1 MEKESQDLPGG
12 KTFCKRDVDFIQQ
25 NFNKGNFGKPFLKR
39 YLKILVQ
46 FERNFPEIF
55 KVFVKHFGR
64 KRLDCVQ
71 FKTC

>member
-12 KTFCKRDVDFIQQ
+12 ETFCKRDVDFMIGQ
-25 NFNKGNFGKPFLKR
+25 NFDKDL
-39 YLKILVQ
+39 
-46 FERNFPEIF
+46 FE
-55 KVFVKHFGR
+55 KLHFGR